1 MTKENNGLV
10 DFNNNVSYR
19 DFKQN
24 PGNVCNYQH
33 DALKGNLSNNP
44 VASLF
49 FSNQNI
55 KAIQMGIQNM
65 VMNKTCGRLRVG
77 DQSVDELLII
87 MRSIYLEHSK
97 NSILDVVRQVRDMN
111 GMVLSFAVPRIIEEV
126 DMHNSYIERITK
138 LPVPLEL
145 AQNDSIKGSKTLYR
159 SEL

>member
-10 DFNNNVSYR
+10 DFNNNIRYV

-24 PGNVCNYQH
+24 PRNICNYQH
-33 DALKGNLSNNP
+33 DALKGNLINNP

-49 FSNQNI
+49 FCSKNI
-55 KAIQMGIQNM
+55 FAIQLGIKNM
-65 VMNKTCGRLRVG
+65 VMNKTCGRIRVG

-97 NSILDVVRQVRDMN
+97 NSILDIVRQVRDMN

-138 LPVPLEL
+138 LPVPLEH
-145 AQNDSIKGSKTLYR
+145 AKNDSVKGSKTIYR

>member
-10 DFNNNVSYR
+10 DFNNNVRYR
-19 DFKQN
+19 DFKEN
-24 PGNVCNYQH
+24 PSNVCNYQH

-55 KAIQMGIQNM
+55 KALQVGMKNM
-65 VMNKTCGRLRVG
+65 VMNKTCGRLQVG

-145 AQNDSIKGSKTLYR
+145 AQNDSVKGSKTLYR

>member
-10 DFNNNVSYR
+10 DFNNDERYR

-24 PGNVCNYQH
+24 PSNICNYQH

-44 VASLF
+44 VATLF

-55 KAIQMGIQNM
+55 KALQVGIQNM

-77 DQSVDELLII
+77 NQSVDELLTI
-87 MRSIYLEHSK
+87 MRGIYLEHSK
-97 NSILDVVRQVRDMN
+97 NSILDIVRQVKDMN